1 MCSAGCC
8 EPASTINVAIYL
20 SFFPHL
26 VAGPIV
32 RAREFLPQ
40 LETPRDPR
48 NIALGAAC
56 WLIALGLI
64 KKVGIADYLA
74 REVVDPVFAVPSAF
88 AAPDA
93 WLALYAY
100 AVQIYCD
107 FSGYTDMAIGIALLM
122 GFTFPQNF
130 DRPYRSRSFQEFWR
144 RWHMTLSRF
153 IRDFIFIPLGGSR
166 GGRLKTARNLMITML
181 LGGLWHGAAWTFVLW
196 GAFHGAAQVVERE
209 LRGPAC
215 ARPGW
220 LCWLLVFHL
229 VVPVVDPVPR
239 ASDLSTAWTFAAAPG
254 RAGRGDAVSP
264 CPRCSRS

>member
-1 MCSAGCC
+1 MSSAGCSSRRRPSTSRSTSASSRTWS
-8 EPASTINVAIYL
+8 PARSSA
-20 SFFPHL
+20 
-26 VAGPIV
+26 
-32 RAREFLPQ
+32 RASSCPSSRRRA
-40 LETPRDPR
+40 TRR

-74 REVVDPVFAVPSAF
+74 REVVDPVFAVPGAF

-130 DRPYRSRSFQEFWR
+130 DRPYRSTSFQEFWR

-166 GGRLKTARNLMITML
+166 GRRLKSR
-181 LGGLWHGAAWTFVLW
+181 
-196 GAFHGAAQVVERE
+196 
-209 LRGPAC
+209 PA
-215 ARPGW
+215 
-220 LCWLLVFHL
+220 
-229 VVPVVDPVPR
+229 
-239 ASDLSTAWTFAAAPG
+239 T
-254 RAGRGDAVSP
+254 
-264 CPRCSRS
+264 